1 MLNRAAFR
9 GGGAGRGIRPPL
21 LDVCLPLRFIVWLW
35 HIEFTSPSMPGRLF
49 CPPPP
54 LKKILNAA
62 LLKRGVPLKCDGSHP
77 LKLHIMFDS
86 HDMKLSLKLILSSL
100 VLLEH
105 KGTGTHNYYHYQKIL
120 VYKLMHQLLQC

>member
-1 MLNRAAFR
+1 MNWDS
-9 GGGAGRGIRPPL
+9 GIIISRKVIIPYHMHVLGHIAIVCMPLHNYAQKRRP
-21 LDVCLPLRFIVWLW
+21 
-35 HIEFTSPSMPGRLF
+35 G
-49 CPPPP
+49 
-54 LKKILNAA
+54 
-62 LLKRGVPLKCDGSHP
+62 PLKCDGSHP

-86 HDMKLSLKLILSSL
+86 HDIKLSLKLILSSL